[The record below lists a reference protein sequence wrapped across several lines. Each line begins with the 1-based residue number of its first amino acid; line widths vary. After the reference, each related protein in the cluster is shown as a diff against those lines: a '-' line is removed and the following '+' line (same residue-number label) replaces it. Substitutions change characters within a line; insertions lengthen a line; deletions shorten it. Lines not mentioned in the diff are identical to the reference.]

1 MAVIRPEKVAKI
13 AEIKELLSTSKC
25 TILVDFCG
33 LTVAQDTAL
42 RRKMREAGV
51 HYNVVKNT
59 LLRIAAQEVGIEGLE
74 PSLEKNTA
82 IAVAPED
89 PVAVAKIV
97 CDFAKENKELKV
109 KVGVLDGKVI
119 SADKTQSPGC
129 SAAEGSFGCQTA
141 WQHECSHLWLCQCT
155 ARYHPQRCIRTGCCT
170 QTKRVRLMNRGR
182 LHKAA

>member
-1 MAVIRPEKVAKI
+1 MAVIRPEKAAKV
-13 AEIKELLSTSKC
+13 AEIKELLANSKC

-59 LLRIAAQEVGIEGLE
+59 LLRIAAQEAGIEGLE
-74 PSLEKNTA
+74 PVLEHNTA

-97 CDFAKENKELKV
+97 CDFAKENKELKI
-109 KVGVLDGKVI
+109 KIGVLDGKAI
-119 SADKTQSPGC
+119 SVEEIKALASLPPKEVLIAKMLGSMNAPISGLVNVLQGTIRNVVYALEAVRKQKE
-129 SAAEGSFGCQTA
+129 SA
-141 WQHECSHLWLCQCT
+141 
-155 ARYHPQRCIRTGCCT
+155 
-170 QTKRVRLMNRGR
+170 
-182 LHKAA
+182 

>member
-1 MAVIRPEKVAKI
+1 MAVIRPEKVAKV
-13 AEIKELLSTSKC
+13 AEIKELLTNSKC

-59 LLRIAAQEVGIEGLE
+59 LLRIAAAEAGIEGLE

-82 IAVAPED
+82 IAAAPED
-89 PVAVAKIV
+89 PVAVAKII
-97 CDFAKENKELKV
+97 CEFAKENKELKV

-119 SADKTQSPGC
+119 SAEEIKALAALPPKEVLIAKMLGSMNAPISGFVNVLQGTIRNVVYALDAVRKQKE
-129 SAAEGSFGCQTA
+129 SA
-141 WQHECSHLWLCQCT
+141 
-155 ARYHPQRCIRTGCCT
+155 
-170 QTKRVRLMNRGR
+170 
-182 LHKAA
+182 

>member
-1 MAVIRPEKVAKI
+1 MAVIRPEKVAKV
-13 AEIKELLSTSKC
+13 AEIKELLINSKC

-51 HYNVVKNT
+51 LYNVVKNT
-59 LLRIAAQEVGIEGLE
+59 LLRIAAEEAGIEGLE

-82 IAVAPED
+82 IAVSPED

-109 KVGVLDGKVI
+109 NVGVLDGKVI
-119 SADKTQSPGC
+119 DVDAIKALASLPPKEVLVAKLLGSMNAPISGFVGVLQGTIRKVVYALDAVRQAKESA
-129 SAAEGSFGCQTA
+129 
-141 WQHECSHLWLCQCT
+141 
-155 ARYHPQRCIRTGCCT
+155 
-170 QTKRVRLMNRGR
+170 
-182 LHKAA
+182 

>member
-13 AEIKELLSTSKC
+13 AEIKELLSNSKC

-74 PSLEKNTA
+74 PSLEKNIA

-119 SADKTQSPGC
+119 GADEIKALAALPPKEVLVAKLLGSMNAPISGFVNVLQGTIRNVVYALDAVRKQKESA
-129 SAAEGSFGCQTA
+129 
-141 WQHECSHLWLCQCT
+141 
-155 ARYHPQRCIRTGCCT
+155 
-170 QTKRVRLMNRGR
+170 
-182 LHKAA
+182 

>member
-1 MAVIRPEKVAKI
+1 MAVIRPEKAAKV
-13 AEIKELLSTSKC
+13 AEIKELLANSKC

-59 LLRIAAQEVGIEGLE
+59 LLRIAAQEAGIEGLE
-74 PSLEKNTA
+74 PVLEHNTA

-97 CDFAKENKELKV
+97 CDFAKENKELKI
-109 KVGVLDGKVI
+109 KIGVLDGKTI
-119 SADKTQSPGC
+119 SVEEIKALASLPPKEVLIAKMLGSMNAPISGLVNVLQGTIRNVVYALEAVRKQKE
-129 SAAEGSFGCQTA
+129 SA
-141 WQHECSHLWLCQCT
+141 
-155 ARYHPQRCIRTGCCT
+155 
-170 QTKRVRLMNRGR
+170 
-182 LHKAA
+182 

>member
-1 MAVIRPEKVAKI
+1 MAVIRPEKVAKV
-13 AEIKELLSTSKC
+13 AEIKELLINSEC
-25 TILVDFCG
+25 TILFDFCG

-59 LLRIAAQEVGIEGLE
+59 LLRIAAEEAGIEGLE

-82 IAVAPED
+82 IAVSPED

-119 SADKTQSPGC
+119 YVDAIKALASLPPKEVLVAKLLGSMNAPISGFVGVLQGTIRKVVYALDAVRQAKESA
-129 SAAEGSFGCQTA
+129 
-141 WQHECSHLWLCQCT
+141 
-155 ARYHPQRCIRTGCCT
+155 
-170 QTKRVRLMNRGR
+170 
-182 LHKAA
+182 

>member
-1 MAVIRPEKVAKI
+1 MAVIRPEKAAKVA
-13 AEIKELLSTSKC
+13 ELKELLLNSKC

-33 LTVAQDTAL
+33 LTVAQDTEL

-59 LLRIAAQEVGIEGLE
+59 LLRIAAEEAGIEGLE

-89 PVAVAKIV
+89 PVAVAKII
-97 CDFAKENKELKV
+97 CEFAKANKELKI

-119 SADKTQSPGC
+119 SVEDIKALAALPPKEVLIAKMLGSVNSPITGFVNVLQGTIRNVVYALEAVRKQKE
-129 SAAEGSFGCQTA
+129 SA
-141 WQHECSHLWLCQCT
+141 
-155 ARYHPQRCIRTGCCT
+155 
-170 QTKRVRLMNRGR
+170 
-182 LHKAA
+182 